1 MIIRQLH
8 SLQKFTKALQIKK
21 HVVKHKKQ
29 HFRICISLLIA
40 AYLLILHKIQQKM
53 QKIQLFSCKYLEISE
68 KSCIFAANFI
78 NQ

>member
-29 HFRICISLLIA
+29 YFQTRISLHFA
-40 AYLLILHKIQQKM
+40 AYLLILH
-53 QKIQLFSCKYLEISE
+53 
-68 KSCIFAANFI
+68 
-78 NQ
+78 